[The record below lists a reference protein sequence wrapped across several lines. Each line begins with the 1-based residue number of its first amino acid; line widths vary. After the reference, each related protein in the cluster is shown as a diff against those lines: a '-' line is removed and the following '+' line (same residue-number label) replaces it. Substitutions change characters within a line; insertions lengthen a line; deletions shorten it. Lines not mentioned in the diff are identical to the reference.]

1 MVRSQIQ
8 ALRPPMVG
16 IDTATHVPMP
26 TSLPR
31 KLHPKAYRHLA
42 ASETCSE
49 VSSVSTSSA
58 QQSAASA
65 QRKRLIIPKA
75 IRAKPGVS
83 QPSGRSQTDRK
94 ACGETSLSGPAA
106 APAIVTVD
114 LADLMTE
121 DTEMG
126 GVTCDPIHKDERQLD
141 VGRELTELLA
151 AVAAGHNRS
160 ATASAGIP
168 VHCETLMRLRLE

>member
-1 MVRSQIQ
+1 MKKFTI
-8 ALRPPMVG
+8 
-16 IDTATHVPMP
+16 
-26 TSLPR
+26 
-31 KLHPKAYRHLA
+31 
-42 ASETCSE
+42 
-49 VSSVSTSSA
+49 
-58 QQSAASA
+58 
-65 QRKRLIIPKA
+65 
-75 IRAKPGVS
+75 
-83 QPSGRSQTDRK
+83 
-94 ACGETSLSGPAA
+94 LSGPAA

-160 ATASAGIP
+160 ATASTAKQAGIP